1 VGEELARQRSPSS
14 SSEPITSEP
23 ARKSFRPFCRPRSTI
38 AALRRDLEFA
48 GIQLIND
55 TNPRMQ
61 LGGDRQKT
69 RQAITGR
76 GTGIWS
82 WQRRTSK
89 TGDEDR
95 VPAHVRHARYPDR
108 GRAVY

>member
-1 VGEELARQRSPSS
+1 MKSSLANGAYRHRANRLPPSRR
-14 SSEPITSEP
+14 
-23 ARKSFRPFCRPRSTI
+23 AQFLRPFSRPRSTI

-48 GIQLIND
+48 GIQLING

-95 VPAHVRHARYPDR
+95 VPAHVR
-108 GRAVY
+108 